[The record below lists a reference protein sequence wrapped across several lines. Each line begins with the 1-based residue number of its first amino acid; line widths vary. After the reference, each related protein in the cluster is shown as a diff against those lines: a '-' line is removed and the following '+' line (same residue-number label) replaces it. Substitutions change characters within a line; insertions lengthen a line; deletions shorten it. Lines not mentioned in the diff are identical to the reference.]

1 MPSACWLEIA
11 ISYEKRYHWDAKG
24 CKAVRFSL
32 YWNQRKAGRLYDEVG
47 GENVVPRES
56 LDAMAGGH
64 VRDQA
69 MFSLVRNGKASVV
82 IGLILAAI
90 VAGFLIYVSL

>member
-1 MPSACWLEIA
+1 M
-11 ISYEKRYHWDAKG
+11 
-24 CKAVRFSL
+24 
-32 YWNQRKAGRLYDEVG
+32 
-47 GENVVPRES
+47 PRES
-56 LDAMAGGH
+56 LDTMAGGH
-64 VRDQA
+64 VRVQA

>member
-1 MPSACWLEIA
+1 M
-11 ISYEKRYHWDAKG
+11 
-24 CKAVRFSL
+24 
-32 YWNQRKAGRLYDEVG
+32 
-47 GENVVPRES
+47 PRES

-64 VRDQA
+64 VRVQA